1 MRTMLLTLLLL
12 ADLFATA
19 TNYPPTYYIPA
30 GGQTLNNL
38 DYSDIAGQT
47 FYVTTSGSVN
57 LGSNT
62 YTLTY
67 ASLPY
72 ASTSWNVIFD
82 ATNLSLA
89 TTTNV
94 NLFGV
99 TPLSTYYPI
108 KKFYINFSV
117 VWDAGVPIKKVTY
130 LASLDDLK
138 NFASSVNFNSRANF
152 NDTVKFY
159 GNTYVAPEVP
169 ISAGSALV
177 AKDTTGRVEWGC
189 APWCV
194 TGNSGLSNANFLG
207 NTDTVG
213 LNFRVN
219 NRPSG
224 RIDYTLGNTAFGYEA
239 SLANTTGLANTAIG
253 RAALAANTTG
263 GANTAVGLG
272 ALTVSTVGVENTS
285 IGYTSLLFNT
295 TGSYNTAI
303 GKGAMAA
310 NTTGQYNTAVGEG
323 SFITN
328 STGSYNTAI
337 GAEINPGT
345 NVNRSI
351 GIGYQAT
358 PSSNQLAIAGI
369 RSISIPGMTSG
380 VNYVLTDT
388 SGTGDF
394 VPRAI
399 SYGTTYTPV
408 TGDSVVISTQSN
420 TINPA
425 GTIANF
431 TIRLPGTPTP
441 WQIIT
446 LTSTQIITALH
457 WSTAL
462 SGDADSVE
470 SHVPT
475 ALTAGQA
482 IKIQY
487 NSTLNKWLNY

>member
-1 MRTMLLTLLLL
+1 MRMILIAILFF
-12 ADLFATA
+12 ADFALFAVP
-19 TNYPPTYYIPA
+19 NYPPTYYIPA
-30 GGQTLNNL
+30 GGQTINNL
-38 DYSDIAGQT
+38 TYYQVVNQA
-47 FYVTTSGSVN
+47 FYVSTSGSVN

-67 ASLPY
+67 ASLPN
-72 ASTSWNVIFD
+72 ANATWNVIFD
-82 ATNLSLA
+82 ATNLTLA
-89 TTTNV
+89 TKTNV
-94 NLFGV
+94 NLFGE
-99 TPLSTYYPI
+99 TPLATYSGI

-152 NDTVKFY
+152 NDTVKLY
-159 GNTYVAPEVP
+159 GKTYVAPEVP

-189 APWCV
+189 TPWCT
-194 TGNSGLSNANFLG
+194 TGNAGTTAGTNFIGTTDVEDLVFKYNSTEVGRLDNTSVYFGLESYSGFSGSNSVAIGKYALRSNVSADNNTALGASALYGITTGTNNVGVGYNTGSNIESGLSNIIIG
-207 NTDTVG
+207 
-213 LNFRVN
+213 
-219 NRPSG
+219 SG
-224 RIDYTLGNTAFGYEA
+224 SAV
-239 SLANTTGLANTAIG
+239 SLVTGDDNI
-253 RAALAANTTG
+253 
-263 GANTAVGLG
+263 
-272 ALTVSTVGVENTS
+272 S
-285 IGYTSLLFNT
+285 IGHGADVATSST
-295 TGSYNTAI
+295 T
-303 GKGAMAA
+303 K
-310 NTTGQYNTAVGEG
+310 
-323 SFITN
+323 
-328 STGSYNTAI
+328 
-337 GAEINPGT
+337 
-345 NVNRSI
+345 SI
-351 GIGYQAT
+351 GIGYGAT

-369 RSISIPGMTSG
+369 RSISIPDMSSG

-388 SGTGDF
+388 SGSGDF
-394 VPRAI
+394 VSRPS

-431 TIRLPGTPTP
+431 TIRLPGTPTS